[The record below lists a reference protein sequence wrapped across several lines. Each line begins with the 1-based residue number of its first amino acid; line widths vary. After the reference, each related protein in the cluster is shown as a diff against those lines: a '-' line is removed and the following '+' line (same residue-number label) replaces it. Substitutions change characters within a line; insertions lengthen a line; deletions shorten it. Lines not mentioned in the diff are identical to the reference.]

1 MGWIKRCVKEPF
13 PGLSHLAGA
22 LLSVAALVT
31 LLLLADGRVWHVA
44 GFAIYG
50 TSLILLYAA
59 SALTHSVYC
68 SPRVGDCLDRLDYSA
83 IFLLIA
89 GTYTPICL
97 VPLRGPWGWALLI
110 GVWSLAAAGIWNVWV
125 ARNCRSWARTLIYVC
140 MGWIGLLAVGEIYR
154 VFPAPALAWLLAGGA
169 AYSVGAVIFYTDRPR
184 LWPGR
189 FVAHDLWHLL
199 VLAGSACHFMV
210 MLEFVARTN

>member
-1 MGWIKRCVKEPF
+1 MSWVRRCIKEPF
-13 PGLSHLAGA
+13 PGISHFVGA
-22 LLSVAALVT
+22 LLGVAALVV
-31 LLLLADGRVWHVA
+31 LLLRADGRPRHVV
-44 GFAIYG
+44 GFAVYG
-50 TSLILLYAA
+50 ASLILLYAA
-59 SALTHSVYC
+59 SAMAHSIHC
-68 SPRVGDCLDRLDYSA
+68 SPRTGDRLDRLDYSA

-97 VPLRGPWGWALLI
+97 VPLRGPWGWALLA
-110 GVWSLAAAGIWNVWV
+110 GVWSLALAGIWSVW
-125 ARNCRSWARTLIYVC
+125 ASRNRRTWTRTLIYVC
-140 MGWIGLLAVGEIYR
+140 MGWIGILAVGEIFR
-154 VFPAPALAWLLAGGA
+154 VFPASALGWLLAGGA

-210 MLEFVARTN
+210 MLDF